1 MRHLWGRA
9 HRCKCANTLSDDS
22 FLQEHSKVNMNAM
35 GDDHVSFSASH
46 LAVSP
51 CQQYLLVSTD
61 GSRIIMFRVKG
72 TFLPNSLAPLHKSVR
87 LSLPDVWTLSF
98 LQIGHKHGISMV

>member
-1 MRHLWGRA
+1 MFWGQA
-9 HRCKCANTLSDDS
+9 YKCKCASTLSNDS
-22 FLQEHSKVNMNAM
+22 LLQENSKVNMNAM

-51 CQQYLLVSTD
+51 CKRYLLVSTD

-72 TFLPNSLAPLHKSVR
+72 TFLANSFG
-87 LSLPDVWTLSF
+87 SF
-98 LQIGHKHGISMV
+98 AKRYV

>member
-1 MRHLWGRA
+1 
-9 HRCKCANTLSDDS
+9 
-22 FLQEHSKVNMNAM
+22 MNAM

-51 CQQYLLVSTD
+51 CRRFLLVSTD

-72 TFLPNSLAPLHKSVR
+72 
-87 LSLPDVWTLSF
+87 
-98 LQIGHKHGISMV
+98 KHSNIIPAVHIPICCRKADSEWIVSG

>member
-1 MRHLWGRA
+1 
-9 HRCKCANTLSDDS
+9 
-22 FLQEHSKVNMNAM
+22 MNAM

-51 CQQYLLVSTD
+51 CRRFLLVSTD

-72 TFLPNSLAPLHKSVR
+72 
-87 LSLPDVWTLSF
+87 
-98 LQIGHKHGISMV
+98 KHSNIIPVVHIPISCRKADSQWIVSG